1 MLGDCLREW
10 DVLGGGV
17 PKGKIKTTIV
27 EYQLKMYLL
36 KTNYINIK
44 YINYIKNKYTKHH
57 FLKIFQVAK

>member
-1 MLGDCLREW
+1 MWWVGVTEGWGREY
-10 DVLGGGV
+10 G
-17 PKGKIKTTIV
+17 KGKIKTTIV